1 MTNARITVSDPK
13 YPSQL
18 LEAAEEMAAS
28 KKFEIAVVTSQM
40 ACEIQVE
47 RVLRAWFKC
56 RALVDLESAI
66 GDLLPSYN
74 LSNEKLR
81 KLYTSLTGDA
91 IQRQAFWSEYKVLV
105 SLRNKAIHGGAR
117 LQHTHAQVSI
127 SAAKRM
133 LHHLSR
139 IEQQANERCTSNEV
153 GADNSFGPALPSE
166 AV

>member
-1 MTNARITVSDPK
+1 MADNRVVVPDPQ

-28 KKFEIAVVTSQM
+28 QKFEIAVVTSQM

-56 RALVDLESAI
+56 RSLTDLESAV

-91 IQRQAFWSEYKVLV
+91 IQHQSFWSEYKVLV
-105 SLRNKAIHGGAR
+105 SLRNKAIHGGVR
-117 LQHTHAQVSI
+117 LQQT
-127 SAAKRM
+127 
-133 LHHLSR
+133 
-139 IEQQANERCTSNEV
+139 
-153 GADNSFGPALPSE
+153 
-166 AV
+166 